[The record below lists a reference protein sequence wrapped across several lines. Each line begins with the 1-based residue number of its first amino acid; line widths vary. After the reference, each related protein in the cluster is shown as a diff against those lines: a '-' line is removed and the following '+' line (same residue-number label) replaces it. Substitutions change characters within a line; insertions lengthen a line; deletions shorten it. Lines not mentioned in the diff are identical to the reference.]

1 MQAPW
6 RDLKTTEMRVLG
18 QRQRGRL
25 LPRTLSRLRELVT
38 KCGEDP
44 DADASI
50 CYHGSLALL
59 FEFDH
64 DWTNALMHRQVE
76 IRKIRR
82 LHKLMEH
89 SPSRGFATQNYRDED
104 LSVRIEILKQMKEQ
118 DHHRTK
124 QMHRTPR
131 MTLQLQAKHDC
142 RGVGDLRR

>member
-104 LSVRIEILKQMKEQ
+104 LSVRIEILKQIVRARPSPNKADAPNAANDASVAGQ
-118 DHHRTK
+118 TRL
-124 QMHRTPR
+124 PR
-131 MTLQLQAKHDC
+131 
-142 RGVGDLRR
+142 RR